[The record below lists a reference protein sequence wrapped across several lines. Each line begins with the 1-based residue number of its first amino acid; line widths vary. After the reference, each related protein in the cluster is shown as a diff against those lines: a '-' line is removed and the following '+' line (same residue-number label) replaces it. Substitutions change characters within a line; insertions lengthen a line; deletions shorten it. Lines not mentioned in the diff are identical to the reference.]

1 MKNTYKRLQLEE
13 RIEIEKMLAQH
24 FSISQIA
31 LKLNRNKSTISR
43 EINKS
48 NTPYSSLNAEAF
60 AAGKQYDRRWR
71 KSKINQNPEL
81 KKFKYDHLKLKWSPD
96 QIVTTL
102 KRLFPNNKAMNLSH
116 ESIYYHIYVHVKKEL
131 KKELIEQLRQKRN
144 YRGNTRRGADKRT
157 TIKDPIRID
166 ERPIEVLDRVI
177 PGHWE
182 GDLVLGKN
190 RESAIGTLNERTSR
204 MVIIVPLKNRDSK
217 SVRIAFEKA
226 FKTIPKHMK
235 KTLTYDNGTEMAQH
249 KEFTKNTKIKVFFA
263 HPYSP
268 WERPTNENSNGLIR
282 DYFPKGT
289 DFNLVSKKRLKEVQ
303 NQLNE
308 RPRKVL
314 DYRTPKE
321 VFQHH
326 VLNPLQLENEPKF

>member
-81 KKFKYDHLKLKWSPD
+81 KKFIYDHLKLRWSPD

-116 ESIYYHIYVHVKKEL
+116 ESIYLHIYVHVKKEL